1 VLKAIA
7 WRRAASQ
14 GFQGA
19 AERLNQ
25 SSNTDAIE
33 HKDSEKE

>member
-1 VLKAIA
+1 MA
-7 WRRAASQ
+7 WRRATSQ

-25 SSNTDAIE
+25 SSYADAIE
-33 HKDSEKE
+33 NKDSEKE